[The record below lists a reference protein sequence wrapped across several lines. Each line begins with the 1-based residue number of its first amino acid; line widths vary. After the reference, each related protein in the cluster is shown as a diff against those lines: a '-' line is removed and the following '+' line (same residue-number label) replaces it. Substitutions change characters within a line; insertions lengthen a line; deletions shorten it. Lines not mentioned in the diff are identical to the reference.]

1 MTLTEEQLAAL
12 KRVAAYMDEMY
23 SVASP
28 YHGCTEDANILRAMI
43 DSSGT
48 VEPTGGFDLERARGL
63 RDFLQDDCAEVGD
76 VWGDMIAEIE
86 RLRGFETAAR
96 DLSNDLTRVAKERD
110 ELQEANTNFA
120 FQASD
125 QAQEIERLRTRESGL
140 EQRLEWTIR
149 DGFKKQEEQVAKIKE
164 LKADLEQSEEIKR
177 LKDELENY
185 GDHYACLLIS
195 KDAQIKELE
204 GMLSIRTEE
213 LDIAHSAA
221 RSEKEMHEK
230 ELAAFARRI
239 KELEDALVEKQ
250 TALMPSAPRCYADAR
265 RQAAIEQ
272 LQAEGKIG
280 PDVMP
285 RSWQITEEQLEDALV
300 EERARVITSHPLT
313 HVIDE
318 DRTEASMR
326 LQAEGKIGP
335 DVMPRSW
342 QITEERKEAFGR
354 ILRRLEYDQSL
365 PGHTNYKI
373 QRAME
378 LLRAMLE
385 GARQE

>member
-1 MTLTEEQLAAL
+1 MSYEEEKQDR
-12 KRVAAYMDEMY
+12 KIER
-23 SVASP
+23 
-28 YHGCTEDANILRAMI
+28 
-43 DSSGT
+43 
-48 VEPTGGFDLERARGL
+48 LE
-63 RDFLQDDCAEVGD
+63 
-76 VWGDMIAEIE
+76 AEIE
-86 RLRGFETAAR
+86 RMRGFETAAR

-280 PDVMP
+280 PDAAKP
-285 RSWQITEEQLEDALV
+285 QSWQITD
-300 EERARVITSHPLT
+300 
-313 HVIDE
+313 
-318 DRTEASMR
+318 
-326 LQAEGKIGP
+326 
-335 DVMPRSW
+335 
-342 QITEERKEAFGR
+342 ERKATLAASLKVLE
-354 ILRRLEYDQSL
+354 RLKKNNTDTDHSYLDR
-365 PGHTNYKI
+365 GITV
-373 QRAME
+373 
-378 LLRAMLE
+378 LRAMLE
-385 GARQE
+385 AGL